1 MPTFLHCVMKHVHP
15 LRSTYCHPKGASL
28 TVPLPP
34 SLSFNPSSAP
44 SWSTSLHLRLG
55 SSQGGKI
62 PYCSLYAPYVPI
74 PVPPAH

>member
-1 MPTFLHCVMKHVHP
+1 MATFLHCVMKHFHP
-15 LRSTYCHPKGASL
+15 LRSTYCHRKSASL

-55 SSQGGKI
+55 SSQGEKNTLL
-62 PYCSLYAPYVPI
+62 CAPYAPI
-74 PVPPAH
+74 PVPPTH